1 MTSATRN
8 CPVCDDTGWVCE
20 NHHQRPYAD
29 FSTRADARACGAGM
43 PCEICA
49 PADGS
54 LELPRCGG
62 FDPRLDM
69 RGKGKR

>member
-1 MTSATRN
+1 MSATTK

-20 NHHQRPYAD
+20 NHPQRPFAM
-29 FSTRADARACGAGM
+29 FSARVDACECGAGM
-43 PCEICA
+43 PCQICA

-54 LELPRCGG
+54 LALPRRGG